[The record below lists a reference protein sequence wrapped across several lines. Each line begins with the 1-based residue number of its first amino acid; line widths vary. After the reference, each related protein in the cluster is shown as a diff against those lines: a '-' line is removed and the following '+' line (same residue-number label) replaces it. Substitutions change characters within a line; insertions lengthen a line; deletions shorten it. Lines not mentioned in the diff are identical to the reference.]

1 MINGENH
8 SGEDASLMNL
18 TPNDEEQAERIQI
31 IRSRAEEFFL
41 NPDNADVRLKPEEFL
56 ALFDPWRDGHSFDSK
71 GDIKTE

>member
-31 IRSRAEEFFL
+31 IRSRAEEFFSK
-41 NPDNADVRLKPEEFL
+41 PDNADVRLKPEEFL